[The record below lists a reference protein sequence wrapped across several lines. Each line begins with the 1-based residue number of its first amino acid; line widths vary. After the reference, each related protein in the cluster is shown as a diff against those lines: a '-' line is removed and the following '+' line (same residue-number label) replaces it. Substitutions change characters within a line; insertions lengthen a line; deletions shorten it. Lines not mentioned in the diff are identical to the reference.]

1 MSKLVL
7 PLYTNSSFL
16 RLLEYPL
23 PAPLPPVVSEAL
35 VPGTQG
41 SSAAP
46 PHLLEGD
53 VGGDLS
59 SSWEWGSG
67 SWS

>member
-7 PLYTNSSFL
+7 PLYTNSITL
-16 RLLEYPL
+16 RLLKSPL
-23 PAPLPPVVSEAL
+23 PAALPPVVSEAL

-46 PHLLEGD
+46 PHLLKGD

-59 SSWEWGSG
+59 SPWG
-67 SWS
+67 